1 MKKLLII
8 SMFAALVFLVSTI
21 SVSALMFNSGHFEG
35 IYSGNENDYDLAS
48 LLGYGSSLSFSKY
61 DVDEDK
67 ITGSFNITIEDLTE
81 EGDPNQ
87 WGSFS
92 SDYNLVG
99 YTLKGGNNF
108 ALYSLNPAIAFGYW
122 NTEHL
127 ENGGGQIP
135 DLSHFIGG
143 GVPPA
148 PVPEPSTM
156 LLLGTGLVGL
166 IGFML
171 RPGFSDFARLNL
183 ADIAKRC

>member
-1 MKKLLII
+1 MG
-8 SMFAALVFLVSTI
+8 V
-21 SVSALMFNSGHFEG
+21 
-35 IYSGNENDYDLAS
+35 
-48 LLGYGSSLSFSKY
+48 
-61 DVDEDK
+61 
-67 ITGSFNITIEDLTE
+67 
-81 EGDPNQ
+81 
-87 WGSFS
+87 FS

-143 GVPPA
+143 GAPPA

-156 LLLGTGLVGL
+156 LLLGTGLVSL
-166 IGFML
+166 IGFSRKKL
-171 RPGFSDFARLNL
+171 
-183 ADIAKRC
+183 KKK